1 METLNKRKKSIVILL
16 FINKSFFKY
25 SFRRNS
31 LTYRTSCHAIGHFI
45 FWCHHITYRM
55 LYHASDYL
63 VIYHACYG
71 FERVFF
77 PLKRFF
83 TLHSFH
89 LFSRLPWGKVSRAS
103 CWSSK
108 YSPGPTSCLNHSNSQ
123 KRYTGRFYLRVRT
136 DQLRNIK
143 IHEEYLSP
151 GSNSFQRHVSMLKAS
166 YFIHLVTEP
175 YSLWWTKALVSSAI
189 WVLEVLS
196 CSVMVINSSIHDL
209 VFVCLWF

>member
-31 LTYRTSCHAIGHFI
+31 LTYRTSCHAIGHFV

-55 LYHASDYL
+55 LYHASGYL

-103 CWSSK
+103 C
-108 YSPGPTSCLNHSNSQ
+108 NSQ
-123 KRYTGRFYLRVRT
+123 KRYTGRFYIRVRT
-136 DQLRNIK
+136 EQLRNIK
-143 IHEEYLSP
+143 IHEEYLLP

-166 YFIHLVTEP
+166 YFIHSVTEP
-175 YSLWWTKALVSSAI
+175 YSLLWTKALVSSAI
-189 WVLEVLS
+189 CVLEVLS

-209 VFVCLWF
+209 VFVYLWF